1 VPASA
6 VNEITLGQISQARFS
21 PPRLVQRRQV
31 KAHYRNP
38 DQHHNKHDYRPQD
51 SLPHLLP
58 PLITLAT
65 PVSF

>member
-1 VPASA
+1 
-6 VNEITLGQISQARFS
+6 
-21 PPRLVQRRQV
+21 VQRRQV

-58 PLITLAT
+58 LLITLAK